1 MADGEAIDWGE
12 VERRLARLPEAEQAA
27 GLRLIQALGQD
38 RRVAP
43 VGGTAMPPGG
53 EATAPGDV
61 PLALRLQ
68 LALAGLQVICAPVG
82 FLAGPP
88 GQGAVPAPLVL
99 ATALV
104 FGGAGVVLVRAGRQD
119 RRTLSL
125 AGFFLCVA
133 SAASLR
139 FLSVLTELSPVR
151 PVAVALN
158 AFLPE
163 TFLPFLLWR
172 FTREFPRVLR
182 LDRWAAVVQGAV
194 WTSSALGLLLFSVNA
209 FARLAA
215 PPGGTA
221 FTALQP
227 LLRLPSGF
235 YWLSLSLLCLPA
247 PFIAWRRS
255 RHASEDERR
264 RVRWFLS
271 GLAFGVV
278 PLFAVVFAE
287 AASPTF
293 GQWISR
299 PTVHY
304 RASYA
309 VYLPLLTVPFATT
322 YAVVAHRL
330 LGARLVLRNAARLA
344 LARGSILA
352 LAMLPTGLLLLLLYR
367 QRDRPIAVV
376 ATEAPV
382 PLLLA
387 LALLAWVLYTLRGSF
402 LHRTEEILVGR
413 RRDSALVLAAFS
425 RDAQNARTA
434 AELALLIRERLDDL
448 VSPHGSALL
457 LRDPMR
463 SSYVA
468 VESGPR
474 SLAAA
479 SGLARL
485 AEASPEPV
493 SLSADDRGSLLRWL
507 TADDRQWIA
516 DAGAHLIVPL
526 FSSRGETV
534 ALLVLGPTRGGLPY
548 TRDDRQA
555 VTAFVAAAS
564 LALERVTSR
573 DGWAGGVEAA
583 EEPAGE
589 CRGCGRVAPRAEGL
603 CACGR
608 LLAPAAIP
616 YELAGKF
623 RLERVLGAGGM
634 GVVYRASDLALGRQV
649 ALKTLPRL
657 GSEALQRLRRE
668 ARSMAGFLHPNL
680 ALIFGAETWRG
691 VPVLVVEYLA
701 GGTLASRLGQP
712 MSPQEV
718 LRLGVDLAGALQ
730 AMHGK
735 RLLHRDVKPSNIG
748 FTGEIPKLLDFGLAR
763 LREEVHLDTP
773 APDVNLSAITDRKLR
788 MTLTGQ
794 IVGTPLYM
802 SPEALA
808 GAGPSPAHDLWSLH
822 LVLWE
827 ALAGRHPFAGISFDA
842 AMRRMAKGEIP
853 DIRSV
858 RPDCLAEVAELLTCG
873 LHPDAHRRLPAAADA
888 REAFLRAA
896 ETA

>member
-1 MADGEAIDWGE
+1 
-12 VERRLARLPEAEQAA
+12 
-27 GLRLIQALGQD
+27 
-38 RRVAP
+38 
-43 VGGTAMPPGG
+43 
-53 EATAPGDV
+53 
-61 PLALRLQ
+61 
-68 LALAGLQVICAPVG
+68 
-82 FLAGPP
+82 
-88 GQGAVPAPLVL
+88 
-99 ATALV
+99 
-104 FGGAGVVLVRAGRQD
+104 
-119 RRTLSL
+119 
-125 AGFFLCVA
+125 
-133 SAASLR
+133 
-139 FLSVLTELSPVR
+139 
-151 PVAVALN
+151 
-158 AFLPE
+158 
-163 TFLPFLLWR
+163 
-172 FTREFPRVLR
+172 
-182 LDRWAAVVQGAV
+182 
-194 WTSSALGLLLFSVNA
+194 
-209 FARLAA
+209 
-215 PPGGTA
+215 
-221 FTALQP
+221 
-227 LLRLPSGF
+227 
-235 YWLSLSLLCLPA
+235 
-247 PFIAWRRS
+247 
-255 RHASEDERR
+255 
-264 RVRWFLS
+264 
-271 GLAFGVV
+271 
-278 PLFAVVFAE
+278 
-287 AASPTF
+287 
-293 GQWISR
+293 
-299 PTVHY
+299 
-304 RASYA
+304 
-309 VYLPLLTVPFATT
+309 
-322 YAVVAHRL
+322 
-330 LGARLVLRNAARLA
+330 
-344 LARGSILA
+344 
-352 LAMLPTGLLLLLLYR
+352 MLPTGLLLLLLYR

-387 LALLAWVLYTLRGSF
+387 LALLAWVLYPLRGSF
-402 LHRTEEILVGR
+402 LHRAEEILVGR

-434 AELALLIRERLDDL
+434 GELARLIRERLDDL
-448 VSPHGSALL
+448 VSPRGSALL

-474 SLAAA
+474 SLVAA
-479 SGLARL
+479 SGLVRL

-493 SLSADDRGSLLRWL
+493 SVSADDRGSLLRWL

-526 FSSRGETV
+526 SSSRGETV

-555 VTAFVAAAS
+555 VTAFAAAAS
-564 LALERVTSR
+564 LALERVTGR
-573 DGWAGGVEAA
+573 DDRAGGVEAA

-608 LLAPAAIP
+608 PLAPAAIP

-701 GGTLASRLGQP
+701 GGTLASRLDRP
-712 MSPQEV
+712 MAPREV

-730 AMHGK
+730 AMHGQG
-735 RLLHRDVKPSNIG
+735 LLHRDVKPSNIG
-748 FTGEIPKLLDFGLAR
+748 FAGEVPKLLDFGLAR
-763 LREEVHLDTP
+763 LREEVHLDAP
-773 APDVNLSAITDRKLR
+773 APDLDLPAITDRKLR

-802 SPEALA
+802 TPEALA
-808 GAGPSPAHDLWSLH
+808 GAGPSPAQDLWSLH

-842 AMRRMAKGEIP
+842 AVRRMARGEIP
-853 DIRSV
+853 DV
-858 RPDCLAEVAELLTCG
+858 RTACPDCPPEVAGLLARG
-873 LHPDAHRRLPAAADA
+873 LHPDARRRLPAAAGV

-896 ETA
+896 GTA